1 MQTCR
6 PQNLKMRQFFMMLPL
21 IFLFSLASSEPVPA
35 VEQRLFI
42 SVPILG
48 VIDQNGKKLGAVQ
61 YLAVQVDRLPQK
73 IGPEIQFSEGSRA
86 LGRLKGGAL
95 SPDWKQAAHTAVV
108 AASRALDED
117 PRTWLVTIKNV
128 GNAYL
133 TDGPSASA
141 ALAVALLAAFRGDPL
156 LPETGMTGALE
167 ADGRISF
174 VGAVPEKI
182 QGAASGG
189 LSTVLIPQGQSR
201 TAEWDIRS
209 LSENLHVRVIEV
221 RTLREAY
228 EGMTGRAF

>member
-1 MQTCR
+1 MKSYR
-6 PQNLKMRQFFMMLPL
+6 LFKVLGLGLPL
-21 IFLFSLASSEPVPA
+21 AFAIMWLNPAQA
-35 VEQRLFI
+35 VEQRFFI

-48 VIDQNGKKLGAVQ
+48 VLDQNGKKVGAIQ
-61 YLAVQVDRLPQK
+61 YLAVQIDRLPHK
-73 IGPEIQFSEGSRA
+73 IGPEIQFNEGSRA
-86 LGRLKGGAL
+86 LGRFKGGAL
-95 SPDWKQAAHTAVV
+95 SPDWKEAAHTAVV
-108 AASRALDED
+108 AASRALDDD

-141 ALAVALLAAFRGDPL
+141 ALAVAILAAFRGDSL
-156 LPETGMTGALE
+156 LSGTGMTGALE
-167 ADGRISF
+167 ADGRISH

-182 QGAASGG
+182 QGAATGG

-201 TAEWDIRS
+201 TAEWDIRA

-228 EGMTGRAF
+228 EGMTGRSF